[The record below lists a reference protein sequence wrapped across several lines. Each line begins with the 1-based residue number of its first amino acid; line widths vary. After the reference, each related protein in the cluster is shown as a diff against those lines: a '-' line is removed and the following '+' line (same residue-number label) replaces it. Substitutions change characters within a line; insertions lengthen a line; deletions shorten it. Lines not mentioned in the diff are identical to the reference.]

1 MDKAYRHISYLF
13 VAVLILVFLAFFKTY
28 FGLFPTFS
36 GTTTLVHI
44 HAVTILMW
52 FALLIG
58 QPILIYRKQL
68 IWHRT
73 IGKVS
78 YGLVPLM
85 VICFL
90 LMARQHQLRGKDLVL
105 FVYNTFDIS
114 LFVLFY
120 TLAIVYKRRPAYH
133 ARFMVMTVL
142 PFLGATI
149 GRLPGF
155 PIPGAVLGLLI
166 ILGLLVYER
175 FTQRV
180 YKPYLICLTSFVCLL
195 IGCVGVLTVGTEL
208 LNRLWSLCFSS

>member
-1 MDKAYRHISYLF
+1 MEKAYRNISYLF

-28 FGLFPTFS
+28 FGLFPTFT
-36 GTTTLVHI
+36 GTTTLVHV
-44 HAVTILMW
+44 HAVTILLW
-52 FALLIG
+52 FAMLIG
-58 QPILIYRKQL
+58 QPILIRRKQVAL
-68 IWHRT
+68 HRA

-78 YGLVPLM
+78 YGLVPVM

-120 TLAIVYKRRPAYH
+120 IPAIVYKRQPAYH

-149 GRLPGF
+149 GRLPSF

-166 ILGLLVYER
+166 IIGLLVYER
-175 FTQRV
+175 FTRRV
-180 YKPYLICLTSFVCLL
+180 YKPYLISLITFVGLL
-195 IGCVGVLTVGTEL
+195 IGCVSILSVGARVLHT
-208 LNRLWSLCFSS
+208 LWNACFGG